1 MPLSLSNANF
11 APAKEPQR
19 DVHEYAILGKT
30 IKKKGTKTMKPTVV
44 VYGSSTG
51 VCESVAEKIASNLGV
66 EAISVA
72 DLDASVI
79 ASHDNLIL
87 GTSTW
92 GAGEM
97 QDDWYDGVKTLQ
109 SAGLA
114 GKTVALFGCGDSESY
129 PDTFC
134 GGMKE
139 LYDAAIKAGATV
151 LDGVPTDGYT
161 FDDSEAVADG
171 KFVGLALDEVNEDS
185 LTDERID
192 AWIEAVKPS
201 L

>member
-1 MPLSLSNANF
+1 MKS
-11 APAKEPQR
+11 
-19 DVHEYAILGKT
+19 T
-30 IKKKGTKTMKPTVV
+30 IVI
-44 VYGSSTG
+44 YGSSTSTCQG
-51 VCESVAEKIASNLGV
+51 IAENIAGKLGV
-66 EAISVA
+66 EAIDVA
-72 DLDASVI
+72 NIEEATVS
-79 ASHDNLIL
+79 AHDNLIL

-97 QDDWYDGVKTLQ
+97 QDDWYDGVKTLK

-114 GKTVALFGCGDSESY
+114 GKTVALFGCGDCESY

-139 LYDAAIKAGATV
+139 LYDAAVEAGATV
-151 LDGVPTDGYT
+151 LEGVCTDGYT

-171 KFVGLALDEVNEDS
+171 KFVGLALDDVNEEDK
-185 LTDERID
+185 TEERID
-192 AWIEAVKPS
+192 SWLETIKPS

>member
-1 MPLSLSNANF
+1 
-11 APAKEPQR
+11 
-19 DVHEYAILGKT
+19 
-30 IKKKGTKTMKPTVV
+30 MKPTIVI
-44 VYGSSTG
+44 YGSSTG
-51 VCESVAEKIASNLGV
+51 TCQEIAETIASKLG
-66 EAISVA
+66 A
-72 DLDASVI
+72 DIIDAASLNADVI

-97 QDDWYDGVKTLQ
+97 QDDWYDGVKELK
-109 SAGLA
+109 SADLS

-139 LYDAAIKAGATV
+139 LYDAAKGAGATV
-151 LDGVPTDGYT
+151 LDGVSTDGYT
-161 FDDSEAVADG
+161 FDGSEAVEGD
-171 KFVGLALDEVNEDS
+171 KFVGLALDNVNEDDK
-185 LTDERID
+185 TEERID
-192 AWIEAVKPS
+192 AWLESIKPS